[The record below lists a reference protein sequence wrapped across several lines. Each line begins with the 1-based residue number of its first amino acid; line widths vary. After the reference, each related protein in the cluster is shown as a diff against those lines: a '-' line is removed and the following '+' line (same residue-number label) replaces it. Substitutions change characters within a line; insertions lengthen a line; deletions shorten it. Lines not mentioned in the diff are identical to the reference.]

1 MSGLTGGIG
10 AKSGVIGT
18 TQLATFSNNTLQ
30 YLNIGNML
38 IATGYT
44 TSGASSSNSLPE
56 GYYNYGTAVTATGF
70 ASQPMLFGSLIT
82 NYFECSVMFDSV
94 SFSGS
99 TISFRPFLG
108 ASGND
113 ARSAA
118 LNSRKIHVLV
128 IGEAL

>member
-1 MSGLTGGIG
+1 MSELTGGIG

-30 YLNIGNML
+30 YLNVGNLL

-44 TSGASSSNSLPE
+44 TSGGSSSYGGSE
-56 GYYNYGTAVTATGF
+56 GYYNFGSELTATGF
-70 ASQPMLFGSLIT
+70 ASQPMLFGSMIS
-82 NYFECSVMFDSV
+82 NYFECSVMFDYV

-99 TISFRPFLG
+99 TITFKPHLG
-108 ASGND
+108 APGND

-118 LNSRKIHVLV
+118 LNSKKIHVLV